1 MNHHGFPAQ
10 ALDGLRWGALLNLS
24 LGGRGSLCWL
34 GKAQF
39 HWQKIQNNNGLTTGP
54 PGNALFNLQR
64 QQICLIH

>member
-39 HWQKIQNNNGLTTGP
+39 HVAENPK
-54 PGNALFNLQR
+54 
-64 QQICLIH
+64 